1 MAVVPHCS
9 TFPSV
14 SITVQGLSNSGFVL
28 ACLHT
33 CSEVYPEHLPMC
45 WMLWQMQMGAWHDRG
60 KHRAG
65 VTVSGKL
72 TNEGGGVCVRP
83 VTWSSKSSATWGE
96 VSWRPGHV
104 MRVALC
110 SPATP
115 PSFTGQAKRQP
126 CERRNWVRMPVMRG
140 NCMPLLRS
148 PEDLRGDGILCSPTW
163 MKIDRRLGHWSHLKV
178 CQTLPNQV
186 PSITKRTRLSL
197 EKVEDNVL
205 GDGKQFNL
213 SVHPLD

>member
-14 SITVQGLSNSGFVL
+14 SNTVQGLSNSGFVL
-28 ACLHT
+28 VCLHT

-72 TNEGGGVCVRP
+72 TNGGGGVCVRP

-96 VSWRPGHV
+96 VSWRQDTSCMLLSVPLQPHHLLQDKRKGSLANV
-104 MRVALC
+104 ETEFACQSCVEIACLC
-110 SPATP
+110 S
-115 PSFTGQAKRQP
+115 G
-126 CERRNWVRMPVMRG
+126 
-140 NCMPLLRS
+140 
-148 PEDLRGDGILCSPTW
+148 
-163 MKIDRRLGHWSHLKV
+163 HLKTWEEMKF
-178 CQTLPNQV
+178 CAAP
-186 PSITKRTRLSL
+186 PGWR
-197 EKVEDNVL
+197 
-205 GDGKQFNL
+205 
-213 SVHPLD
+213 

>member
-1 MAVVPHCS
+1 MAVVPWCS

-14 SITVQGLSNSGFVL
+14 SNTVQGLSNSGFVL

-45 WMLWQMQMGAWHDRG
+45 WMLWQMQMEAWHDRG

-72 TNEGGGVCVRP
+72 TNGGGHVCVRP
-83 VTWSSKSSATWGE
+83 VIWSSKLSATWGE

-104 MRVALC
+104 MCVALC
-110 SPATP
+110 FPETP

-126 CERRNWVRMPVMRG
+126 CKRRN
-140 NCMPLLRS
+140 
-148 PEDLRGDGILCSPTW
+148 
-163 MKIDRRLGHWSHLKV
+163 
-178 CQTLPNQV
+178 
-186 PSITKRTRLSL
+186 
-197 EKVEDNVL
+197 
-205 GDGKQFNL
+205 NL
-213 SVHPLD
+213 SSCASHAWKLHVFAQVTWKPWEEMKLCAAPLDEDRQKVGPLGPSRGLPDSA